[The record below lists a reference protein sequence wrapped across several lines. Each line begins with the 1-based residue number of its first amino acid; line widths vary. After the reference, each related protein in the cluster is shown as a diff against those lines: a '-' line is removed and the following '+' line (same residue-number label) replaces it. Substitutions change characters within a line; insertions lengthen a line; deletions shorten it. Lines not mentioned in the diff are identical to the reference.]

1 MNRTTKSKFSK
12 LIDDTTVNII
22 LPTNCESPFEVK
34 FLNSNRVPK
43 KHDIEKIKISI
54 EQTNALHI
62 KPIIAH
68 YNEDNNTLY
77 LIDGQHRYEAAKIIG
92 VPVHVKVTED
102 YDPLWMSVLNCNQKN
117 WTLRNFADMWSK
129 EGPQAR
135 TYQIFIEYLERYD
148 ITAGLLVALFQDET
162 DRDTKDGGNREF
174 KTGQLT
180 NQHLTK
186 VQTRLSQLESVK
198 HVAANPPIE
207 QRTFKKQQFQQ
218 AMLKAL
224 ATKDFNLD
232 KFLNNLY
239 CAKHAFNKLAR
250 QSDMLVEIFRILR
263 KRGK

>member
-43 KHDIEKIKISI
+43 DHDVKKIEASIK
-54 EQTNALHI
+54 QTNALHI
-62 KPIIAH
+62 KPIIAY
-68 YNEDNNTLY
+68 YNEEDNTLS
-77 LIDGQHRYEAAKIIG
+77 LVDGQHRYTAA
-92 VPVHVKVTED
+92 
-102 YDPLWMSVLNCNQKN
+102 
-117 WTLRNFADMWSK
+117 LRTFADMCSK
-129 EGPQAR
+129 DGPHAR
-135 TYQIFIEYLERYD
+135 RYQIFIEYLNRYD

-180 NQHLTK
+180 NQHLTD

-232 KFLNNLY
+232 KFLKNLY
-239 CAKHAFNKLAR
+239 CARHTFNKLAR

>member
-43 KHDIEKIKISI
+43 DHDVKKIEASIK
-54 EQTNALHI
+54 QTNALHI
-62 KPIIAH
+62 KPIIAY
-68 YNEDNNTLY
+68 YNEEDNTLS
-77 LIDGQHRYEAAKIIG
+77 LVDGQHRYTAAKNIG
-92 VPVHVKVTED
+92 VPVHVKVTEE

-129 EGPQAR
+129 DGPQAR
-135 TYQIFIEYLERYD
+135 TYQIFIEYLNRYD

-180 NQHLTK
+180 NQHLTD

-218 AMLKAL
+218 AMLQAL

-232 KFLNNLY
+232 KFLKNLY
-239 CAKHAFNKLAR
+239 CARHTFNKLAR